1 MLLVVLQHG
10 VGKNFVCG
18 PFASVTGRRPA
29 LPPRRP
35 ADACPG
41 NHCLDNHCLSNHCPG
56 KYAALQHGARAA
68 ASSRVVMLREVLRE
82 VLREGLR
89 GGSHLVV
96 IADWDSRARCQ
107 LVVTVVMVFNR

>member
-1 MLLVVLQHG
+1 
-10 VGKNFVCG
+10 
-18 PFASVTGRRPA
+18 
-29 LPPRRP
+29 
-35 ADACPG
+35 
-41 NHCLDNHCLSNHCPG
+41 
-56 KYAALQHGARAA
+56 
-68 ASSRVVMLREVLRE
+68 MLREVLRE